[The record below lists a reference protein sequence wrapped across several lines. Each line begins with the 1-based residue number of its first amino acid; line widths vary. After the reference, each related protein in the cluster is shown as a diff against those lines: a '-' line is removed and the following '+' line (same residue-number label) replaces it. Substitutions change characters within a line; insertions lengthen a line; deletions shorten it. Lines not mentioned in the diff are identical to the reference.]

1 MTLPPPPFFW
11 RTKNEKIYKFFW
23 WGNFWLCK
31 IPLLSDSIQKNQIF
45 CCCLKYSYWFS
56 RIAKGVKVFNS
67 WPVATWGRGHFKWS
81 NHFSFFATFL
91 KFKAHLFL
99 IESKST
105 VFQSLEDLNQHWGD
119 PGLHHHFPHPDIL
132 FLGLKSWNST
142 KTRAVWAILGPT
154 WAGSMAGLY
163 TAPRQTPLLPEEHN
177 TRHGTASRE
186 TPVTGLKSLEYGNEF
201 MG

>member
-1 MTLPPPPFFW
+1 MRKFLIVQDPPPFRFYP
-11 RTKNEKIYKFFW
+11 KKSVFFLALNTVI
-23 WGNFWLCK
+23 GFQEL
-31 IPLLSDSIQKNQIF
+31 QKES
-45 CCCLKYSYWFS
+45 KYSIHGQWPRGGGDTSSGATISPFLQPFS
-56 RIAKGVKVFNS
+56 G
-67 WPVATWGRGHFKWS
+67 
-81 NHFSFFATFL
+81 
-91 KFKAHLFL
+91 FKAHLFL

-105 VFQSLEDLNQHWGD
+105 VFQSLEDINQHWGD

-132 FLGLKSWNST
+132 FLGLKSLNGT